1 VPLILLTPDVGQLS
15 CIYNHL
21 VPQLRIMALMESEA
35 IVLRTYPLREAD
47 LLVTLFTRAEG
58 KVRGVARS
66 AKKSKRRFGGAL
78 EPMTY
83 VRAFYDVRERQE
95 LVRLDACEV
104 IESPLATEVS
114 YARAVALAHVAE
126 LLDELLP
133 DREANDAIF
142 RMTLSVLHAL
152 QHVEIDAAIIKT
164 GGRLKTGS
172 EKTGSEKTNSDT
184 KSCSD
189 IWMPVTY
196 FELWLTRLVGFLPEL
211 TECIACGRTLN
222 GSRAWFHALAD
233 GLMCPEDKRLASSEI
248 SSESRALAAQM
259 FRAPVESF
267 AGTPWPKSQAAD
279 LRKFLIQTLQRNI
292 EKKLVTASML
302 EKGGF

>member
-1 VPLILLTPDVGQLS
+1 
-15 CIYNHL
+15 
-21 VPQLRIMALMESEA
+21 MALQESEA

-47 LLVTLFTRAEG
+47 LLVTLFTRVEG

-95 LVRLDACEV
+95 LVRLDSCEV
-104 IESPLATEVS
+104 LESPMAGEVT

-126 LLDELLP
+126 LVDELLP

-142 RMTLSVLHAL
+142 RLTLSVLRAL
-152 QHVEIDAAIIKT
+152 T
-164 GGRLKTGS
+164 GT
-172 EKTGSEKTNSDT
+172 EV
-184 KSCSD
+184 
-189 IWMPVTY
+189 WMPVTY
-196 FELWLTRLVGFLPEL
+196 FELWLTRLVGLLPEL
-211 TECIACGRTLN
+211 TECITCGRTLN
-222 GSRAWFHALAD
+222 GSRAYFHALAD

-267 AGTPWPKSQAAD
+267 AGSPWPKSQAAD
-279 LRKFLIQTLQRNI
+279 LRKFVIQTLQRHI
-292 EKKLVTASML
+292 EKKLVTAGML